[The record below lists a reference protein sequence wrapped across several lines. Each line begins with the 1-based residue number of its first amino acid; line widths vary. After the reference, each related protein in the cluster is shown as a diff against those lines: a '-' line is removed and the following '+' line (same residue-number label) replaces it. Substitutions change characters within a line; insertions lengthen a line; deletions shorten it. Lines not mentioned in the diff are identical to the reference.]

1 MAPKKSRLAAKV
13 ASMLELP
20 GEILTNSCRVTLLG
34 RDRLVIENHRGLL
47 GYNGRQILLQT
58 PEGRLLITGND
69 LNIGVI
75 SPDQVSVDGAIRW
88 LKYLDGGS

>member
-1 MAPKKSRLAAKV
+1 MAPKKARLAAKV
-13 ASMLELP
+13 ASILELP
-20 GEILTNSCRVTLLG
+20 GEILTNSCRITLLG
-34 RDRLVIENHRGLL
+34 RERLVVENHQGLL
-47 GYNGRQILLQT
+47 GYTGEQILLQT

-75 SPDQVSVDGAIRW
+75 SPDQISVNGAIGR

>member
-1 MAPKKSRLAAKV
+1 MAPKRPRLAAKI

-20 GEILTNSCRVTLLG
+20 GDILTNSCRVTLLG
-34 RDRLVIENHRGLL
+34 RERLVVENHRGLL

-58 PEGRLLITGND
+58 PEGRLLISGRN
-69 LNIGVI
+69 LNIGAI
-75 SPDQVSVDGAIRW
+75 APDQISVEGPIRG